1 MKSRNKIRYERKRS
15 LHLPELWCCFY
26 REYCPEC
33 GQKAATGRI
42 TVKKAVQSL
51 LAAVTSLDGRFF
63 RTMGNL
69 FWRPGH
75 LVRDYITGKRTRY
88 VHPVSLLSALVAIYL
103 FGIFLFGIEPGSI
116 NIMNDDYMAENVHS
130 DTLTTLFTQLSVML
144 SNKVVSSLLS
154 SFVCLLPFALM
165 FRGKKIST
173 PENTISAGEGSMKL
187 NLAEHFCAL
196 VYAACL
202 DFTLSVILKL
212 AEAIGMN
219 HPIAVSLDNLLF
231 LLVPVLVYKQLYGV
245 SWWSALWRGFLAITM
260 TLTALALLVI
270 LIFGITYG
278 IDAVN

>member
-1 MKSRNKIRYERKRS
+1 MKEREDCTC
-15 LHLPELWCCFY
+15 LNCGAVFTG
-26 REYCPEC
+26 EYCPEC

-42 TVKKAVQSL
+42 TVRKAVQSL

-75 LVRDYITGKRTRY
+75 LVRDYISGKRARY
-88 VHPVSLLSALVAIYL
+88 VHPVRLLTTLVAIYL
-103 FGIFLFGIEPGSI
+103 FVIFIFGVEPESV
-116 NIMNDDYMAENVHS
+116 NIMNDDYMAKNVHS
-130 DTLTTLFTQLSVML
+130 DTLVALFSYLSVML

-154 SFVCLLPFALM
+154 AFVCLLPFALM

-245 SWWSALWRGFLAITM
+245 SWWSALWRGVLAITLA
-260 TLTALALLVI
+260 LTTLALLII
-270 LIFGITYG
+270 LVFGITYG
-278 IDAVN
+278 IDSVN

>member
-1 MKSRNKIRYERKRS
+1 MKEKEACTCLN
-15 LHLPELWCCFY
+15 CGAVFTG
-26 REYCPEC
+26 EYCPEC
-33 GQKAATGRI
+33 GQKAATSRI
-42 TVKKAVQSL
+42 TVRKAVQSL

-103 FGIFLFGIEPGSI
+103 FGIFLFGIEPGSV

-130 DTLTTLFTQLSVML
+130 DTLTALFTQLSVML

-154 SFVCLLPFALM
+154 AFLCLLPFALM